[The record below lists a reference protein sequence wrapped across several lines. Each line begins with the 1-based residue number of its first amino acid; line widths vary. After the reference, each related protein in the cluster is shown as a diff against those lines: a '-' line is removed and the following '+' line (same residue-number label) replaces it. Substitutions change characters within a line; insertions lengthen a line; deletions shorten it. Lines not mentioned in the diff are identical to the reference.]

1 MLLSQSA
8 EMASVQKLKMDWLL
22 IEVKKNKT
30 YIYVLDLGQ
39 TEENE
44 NISQTWSI
52 SV

>member
-1 MLLSQSA
+1 MLLSKSA

-22 IEVKKNKT
+22 IEVKKKYI

-39 TEENE
+39 TEENK

-52 SV
+52 SM